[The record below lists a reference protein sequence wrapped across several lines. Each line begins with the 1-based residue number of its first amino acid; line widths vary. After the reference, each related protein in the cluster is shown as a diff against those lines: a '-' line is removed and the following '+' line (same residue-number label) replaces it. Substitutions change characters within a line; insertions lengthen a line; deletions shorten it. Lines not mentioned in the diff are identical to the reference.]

1 MITKN
6 MRTEIANMNL
16 SQLNDLQSFIQDVKV
31 INAKTQL
38 SVGDRVCVVQ
48 KTKHTFGTI
57 IKIKLKKAI
66 VEIQGTRYN
75 VPLSM
80 LEAV

>member
-16 SQLNDLQSFIQDVKV
+16 SQLNELQSFIQDVKV

-38 SVGDRVCVVQ
+38 SVGDKVYVVQ
-48 KTKHTFGTI
+48 KTKKTLGTI
-57 IKIKLKKAI
+57 LKIKLKKAI
-66 VEIQGTRYN
+66 VEMHGTRYN
-75 VPLSM
+75 VPMSM

>member
-1 MITKN
+1 MISNN
-6 MRTEIANMNL
+6 MRKEISNMNL
-16 SQLNDLQSFIQDVKV
+16 AQLNDLQRFIQDVKV
-31 INAKTQL
+31 MNAKTSL

-66 VEIQGTRYN
+66 VEMHGTRYN

>member
-16 SQLNDLQSFIQDVKV
+16 SELNDLQRFIQDVKV

-38 SVGDRVCVVQ
+38 SVGDTVYVVQ
-48 KTKHTFGTI
+48 KTKKTLGKI
-57 IKIKLKKAI
+57 LKIKIKKAL
-66 VEIQGTRYN
+66 VEMQGTRYN

>member
-6 MRTEIANMNL
+6 MKTEIANMNL

-38 SVGDRVCVVQ
+38 SVGDTVYVVQ
-48 KTKHTFGTI
+48 KTKKTLGKI
-57 IKIKLKKAI
+57 LNIKIKKAV
-66 VEIQGTRYN
+66 VEMQGTRYN